1 MIEIRVASFGAKE
14 RTSKLFKELIRTRK
28 TNNFSRILYIT
39 PTSKKLRFSIREFE
53 RLALQRFPAVIPPDF
68 FTLNTLASSYHF
80 TGRLATDI
88 TKHIIIEK
96 LMAKNP
102 GTFGVPSTG
111 LVNQVSKFIKEIK
124 TYSPYRSPAQ
134 LKLDTKIVRN
144 SSVQEKALKLINLY
158 SAYSRL
164 LKKAGLVDPEDI
176 MKRAFLT
183 LSKSK
188 DPCKK
193 ILILDGFYDITSV
206 EEMLIRELIKKA
218 DKTIALVW
226 DGEEEIY
233 AIPRIFK
240 EKLEAMQD
248 YEIIKEPF
256 KEESPQIESSAYKTR
271 EEELESIA
279 RKIKDLKTI
288 HPEIP
293 LNKIFVT
300 FPAMENCSLYVP
312 RIFEKYGIQFSLSPG
327 YSLQSAPPI
336 TAIISLLETI
346 YREYPRDKFLGTL
359 RSPYFR
365 LLSEEDFA
373 HLSRISLKAGVVGGV
388 RSWKDGFKIYMHWL
402 ASKRSHEDSSRLSR
416 KDIQSIK
423 LKTQKIFKKLG
434 HFRTRHSLVEFVSLL
449 KEPLDWIGLKEK
461 IKEEK
466 GELRDRD
473 DKALKSFL
481 CVLDE
486 IVTAEKVWPGE
497 KGKISL
503 EKFIKIL
510 KMSAANTE
518 YIRKGKEFEG
528 VQILG
533 YLETRGLDP
542 DVLFFGGLTDEDL
555 PGTHYQD
562 MFLPDSLRQ
571 RWSLPTPED
580 IVQRKKLHYHRLIK
594 SAKRKVFLSYPLT
607 VDEALVAPTPFM
619 DDKFKVRK
627 PERFPKN
634 IIYSEEDQERLKKS
648 TPRLRKSISF
658 PDSSSTE
665 RTLSIYVT
673 DLEKFVRCPFQYYVE
688 KTLGIEPVEE
698 PTEYMSGVD
707 YGRIVHDIMKVL
719 YERIKSHP
727 AHFKKSFEYAL
738 ESVLKN
744 LRIGEFWQ
752 EVIRNRLNLMRDD
765 LLHCDEELK
774 RDGFRPTYM
783 ELSQRISFKSNGQ
796 KIILKGRLDRVDV
809 SKRGFMVIDYKTG
822 KAPTKADLEKGLHL
836 QIPIYA
842 WMLKKHL
849 RIPPSGG
856 LIYTLNMEK
865 GFRTVTLF
873 TEGDADE
880 VISTSISFVKQYS
893 SMLKEGS
900 FPKNQKPNN
909 CRNCHCKFVCE
920 NFEG

>member
-14 RTSKLFKELIRTRK
+14 RTGKVFKELIRTWK

-53 RLALQRFPAVIPPDF
+53 KLALERFPAIIPPDF

-80 TGRLATDI
+80 AAIPLADI

-124 TYSPYRSPAQ
+124 TYSPYKSPAQ
-134 LKLDTKIVRN
+134 LKLDTKILRN
-144 SSVQEKALKLINLY
+144 SSVQEKALKLTNLY
-158 SAYSRL
+158 SAYSKL
-164 LKKAGLVDPEDI
+164 LKRTGLLDPEDI
-176 MKRAFLT
+176 MKMAFRALK
-183 LSKSK
+183 KSK
-188 DPCKK
+188 DPSKK

-218 DKTIALVW
+218 EVTLALVW
-226 DGEEEIY
+226 DGEEKIY
-233 AIPRIFK
+233 SLPRIFK
-240 EKLEAMQD
+240 EKLETMED

-256 KEESPQIESSAYKTR
+256 KEDSPQIESFAYKTR
-271 EEELESIA
+271 EEELEGIA
-279 RKIKDLKTI
+279 RKIKDLKCV

-300 FPAMENCSLYVP
+300 FPAMGNYGFYAA

-327 YSLQSAPPI
+327 YTLQSAPPI

-359 RSPYFR
+359 RSPYFG

-373 HLSRISLKAGVVGGV
+373 HLSHISLKAGVVRGA
-388 RSWKDGFKIYMHWL
+388 RSWEDGLKIYMQHL
-402 ASKRSHEDSSRLSR
+402 LNKRSHKDSPRLSR
-416 KDIQSIK
+416 KDIESIK
-423 LKTQKIFKKLG
+423 LKIKKIFKKLG
-434 HFRTRHSLVEFVSLL
+434 HFRTKHSLLEFVSLL
-449 KEPLDWIGLKEK
+449 KELLDWIGIRER
-461 IKEEK
+461 IKEER
-466 GELRDRD
+466 GELGDRD

-481 CVLDE
+481 CLLDE
-486 IVTAEKVWPGE
+486 ILTAERMWPGE
-497 KGKISL
+497 KRKFSL

-510 KMSAANTE
+510 KMSTANSE

-542 DVLFFGGLTDEDL
+542 EVLFFGGLTDEDL
-555 PGTHYQD
+555 PGTHHQD

-571 RWSLPTPED
+571 RWSLPTPEN
-580 IVQRKKLHYHRLIK
+580 IVERKKLHYQRLIK

-619 DDKFKVRK
+619 DDKFKVGK
-627 PERFPKN
+627 PQRFAKN
-634 IIYSEEDQERLKKS
+634 IIYSEEDRERHKKS
-648 TPRLRKSISF
+648 APRLRKGVSF
-658 PDSSSTE
+658 RDSSSTE
-665 RTLSIYVT
+665 ETLSIHVT
-673 DLEKFVRCPFQYYVE
+673 DLEKFARCPFQYYVE

-698 PTEYMSGVD
+698 PTEYMSGAD
-707 YGRIVHDIMKVL
+707 YGLIVHDIMKVL

-727 AHFKKSFEYAL
+727 AHFKESFKYAL

-744 LRIGEFWQ
+744 LHLGEFWQ
-752 EVIRNRLNLMRDD
+752 EVIRDRLNLMRDD

-783 ELSQRISFKSNGQ
+783 ELSQRISFKSGGQ

-809 SKRGFMVIDYKTG
+809 SKRGFVVIDYKTG
-822 KAPTKADLEKGLHL
+822 KTPTKVDLEKGLHL

-849 RIPPSGG
+849 RIPPSAG
-856 LIYTLNMEK
+856 LIYSLDMEK
-865 GFRTVTLF
+865 GFRRVALF
-873 TEGDADE
+873 TEGDAE
-880 VISTSISFVKQYS
+880 KVISRSKGFVKQYS
-893 SMLKEGS
+893 SMLREDK
-900 FPKNQKPNN
+900 FPKNEKPKN

>member
-14 RTSKLFKELIRTRK
+14 RTSKLFKELIRTWK

-53 RLALQRFPAVIPPDF
+53 KLALERSPAIIPPDF

-80 TGRLATDI
+80 AAIPLADI

-102 GTFGVPSTG
+102 GTLGVPSTG

-124 TYSPYRSPAQ
+124 TYSPYKSPAQ
-134 LKLDTKIVRN
+134 LKLDTKNVRN
-144 SSVQEKALKLINLY
+144 PSVQEKALKLINLY
-158 SAYSRL
+158 SAYSKL
-164 LKKAGLVDPEDI
+164 LKRTGLVDPEDI
-176 MKRAFLT
+176 MKRAFGALR
-183 LSKSK
+183 KSK
-188 DPCKK
+188 DPPKK

-218 DKTIALVW
+218 EVTIALVW

-233 AIPRIFK
+233 SIPRIFK
-240 EKLEAMQD
+240 EKLETMED

-256 KEESPQIESSAYKTR
+256 KKDSLQIESFAYKTR
-271 EEELESIA
+271 EEELEGIA
-279 RKIKDLKTI
+279 RKIKDLKCA

-293 LNKIFVT
+293 LNKIFLT
-300 FPAMENCSLYVP
+300 FPAMENCGFYAA

-327 YSLQSAPPI
+327 YTLQSAPPI

-359 RSPYFR
+359 RSPYFG

-373 HLSRISLKAGVVGGV
+373 HLSHISLKVGVVRGV
-388 RSWKDGFKIYMHWL
+388 RSWEDGFKIYMQHL
-402 ASKRSHEDSSRLSR
+402 VNKRSHKGSPRLSR
-416 KDIQSIK
+416 KDIESIK
-423 LKTQKIFKKLG
+423 LKIKKIFKKLSY
-434 HFRTRHSLVEFVSLL
+434 FRTKHSLVEFVNLL
-449 KEPLDWIGLKEK
+449 KELLNWIGIRER
-461 IKEEK
+461 IREER
-466 GELRDRD
+466 GELGDRD

-481 CVLDE
+481 CLLDE
-486 IVTAEKVWPGE
+486 ILTAEKVWPGE
-497 KGKISL
+497 KRKISL

-510 KMSAANTE
+510 KMSAANSE

-542 DVLFFGGLTDEDL
+542 EVVFFGGLTDKNL

-571 RWSLPTPED
+571 RWSLPTSED
-580 IVQRKKLHYHRLIK
+580 IVERKKLHYQRLIK

-619 DDKFKVRK
+619 DDKFKVGK
-627 PERFPKN
+627 PQRFAKN
-634 IIYSEEDQERLKKS
+634 IIYSEEDRERLKKS
-648 TPRLRKSISF
+648 APRLRKTVSF
-658 PDSSSTE
+658 PDSSSTQG
-665 RTLSIYVT
+665 TLSIYVT
-673 DLEKFVRCPFQYYVE
+673 DLEKFARCPFQYYVE

-727 AHFKKSFEYAL
+727 PHFEKSFEYAL
-738 ESVLKN
+738 GTVLGR
-744 LRIGEFWQ
+744 LHLGEFWH
-752 EVIRNRLNLMRDD
+752 EVIRDRLNLIRDD

-783 ELSQRISFKSNGQ
+783 ELSQRISFKSGGQ
-796 KIILKGRLDRVDV
+796 KIILRGRLDRVDV
-809 SKRGFMVIDYKTG
+809 SKRGFVVIDYKTG
-822 KAPTKADLEKGLHL
+822 KAPTKVDLEKGLHL

-849 RIPPSGG
+849 KIPPSAG
-856 LIYTLNMEK
+856 LIYTLDMEK
-865 GFRTVTLF
+865 GFRRVALF
-873 TEGDADE
+873 TEDDADK
-880 VISTSISFVKQYS
+880 VISRSKGFVKQYS
-893 SMLKEGS
+893 SMLREDK
-900 FPKNQKPNN
+900 FPKNEKPKN
-909 CRNCHCKFVCE
+909 CRNCQCKFVCE

>member
-14 RTSKLFKELIRTRK
+14 RTSKLFKELIRTWK
-28 TNNFSRILYIT
+28 TNDFSRILYIT
-39 PTSKKLRFSIREFE
+39 PTSKKLRFSIRKFE
-53 RLALQRFPAVIPPDF
+53 KLALERSPAIIPPDF

-80 TGRLATDI
+80 AGIPLADI

-124 TYSPYRSPAQ
+124 TYSPYRNSAQ
-134 LKLDTKIVRN
+134 LKLDTKTIRN

-164 LKKAGLVDPEDI
+164 LKKAGLLDPEDI
-176 MKRAFLT
+176 MKRAFLA
-183 LSKSK
+183 LRKSK

-193 ILILDGFYDITSV
+193 ILILDSFYDITSV
-206 EEMLIRELIKKA
+206 EEMLIRELIKKTE
-218 DKTIALVW
+218 KTIALVW

-233 AIPRIFK
+233 SIPRIFK
-240 EKLEAMQD
+240 EKLETMED

-256 KEESPQIESSAYKTR
+256 KEDSPQIESFAYKTR
-271 EEELESIA
+271 EEELEGIA
-279 RKIKDLKTI
+279 RKIKDLKCV

-300 FPAMENCSLYVP
+300 FPAMENCSLYVA

-327 YSLQSAPPI
+327 YTLQSAPPI

-359 RSPYFR
+359 RSPY
-365 LLSEEDFA
+365 LKLISEEDFA
-373 HLSRISLKAGVVGGV
+373 HLSHISLKAGVVRGA
-388 RSWKDGFKIYMHWL
+388 RSWEDGFNIYMHWL
-402 ASKRSHEDSSRLSR
+402 ANKRSHKDSPRLSR
-416 KDIQSIK
+416 KDIESIK
-423 LKTQKIFKKLG
+423 LKIKKIFKKLG
-434 HFRTRHSLVEFVSLL
+434 HFRTRHSLAEFVSLL
-449 KEPLDWIGLKEK
+449 KELLDWMGIRER

-466 GELRDRD
+466 GELGDRD

-481 CVLDE
+481 CLLDE
-486 IVTAEKVWPGE
+486 ILTAEKVWPGK

-510 KMSAANTE
+510 KMSAANSE

-542 DVLFFGGLTDEDL
+542 EVLFFGGLTDEDL

-562 MFLPDSLRQ
+562 ILLPDSLRQ
-571 RWSLPTPED
+571 RWSLPTPEN
-580 IVQRKKLHYHRLIK
+580 IVERKKLHYQRLIK

-627 PERFPKN
+627 PEKFAKN
-634 IIYSEEDQERLKKS
+634 IIYGEEDGERLKKS
-648 TPRLRKSISF
+648 APRLRKAVSF

-665 RTLSIYVT
+665 RTLSIHVT
-673 DLEKFVRCPFQYYVE
+673 DLEKFARCPFQYYVE

-727 AHFKKSFEYAL
+727 AHFEKSFEYAL

-744 LRIGEFWQ
+744 LRLGEFWQ
-752 EVIRNRLNLMRDD
+752 EVIRDRLNLMRDD

-783 ELSQRISFKSNGQ
+783 ELSQRISFKSSGQ
-796 KIILKGRLDRVDV
+796 KIILKGRLDRVDI
-809 SKRGFMVIDYKTG
+809 SERGFVVIDYKTG

-856 LIYTLNMEK
+856 LIYTLDMEK
-865 GFRTVTLF
+865 GFRRVTLF
-873 TEGDADE
+873 NREDADQ
-880 VISTSISFVKQYS
+880 VISRSVRFVKQYS
-893 SMLKEGS
+893 SMLKEGK
-900 FPKNQKPNN
+900 FPKNEKPKN
-909 CRNCHCKFVCE
+909 CRNCNCKFVCE

>member
-28 TNNFSRILYIT
+28 TNNFGTILYIT

-144 SSVQEKALKLINLY
+144 SSVQEKVLNLINLY

-164 LKKAGLVDPEDI
+164 LQKAGLVDPEDI

-183 LSKSK
+183 LSQSK
-188 DPCKK
+188 DPSEK

-240 EKLEAMQD
+240 EKLETMQD

-449 KEPLDWIGLKEK
+449 KELLDWIGLKEK

-580 IVQRKKLHYHRLIK
+580 IVQRKKLHYHRLVK
-594 SAKRKVFLSYPLT
+594 SAKGKVFLSYPLT

-738 ESVLKN
+738 ETVLKN

>member
-14 RTSKLFKELIRTRK
+14 RTSKLFKELIRTWK
-28 TNNFSRILYIT
+28 TNDFSRILYIT

-53 RLALQRFPAVIPPDF
+53 KLALERSLSIIPPDF

-80 TGRLATDI
+80 AGIPLADI

-124 TYSPYRSPAQ
+124 TYSPYRNSAQ
-134 LKLDTKIVRN
+134 LKLDTKTIRN

-158 SAYSRL
+158 SAYSKL
-164 LKKAGLVDPEDI
+164 LKKTGLLDPEDI
-176 MKRAFLT
+176 MKMAFRALR
-183 LSKSK
+183 KSK
-188 DPCKK
+188 NLSKK
-193 ILILDGFYDITSV
+193 ILILDGFDDITSV
-206 EEMLIRELIKKA
+206 EEMLISELIKKA

-233 AIPRIFK
+233 SLPRIFK
-240 EKLEAMQD
+240 EKLAAMED

-256 KEESPQIESSAYKTR
+256 KEDSPQIESFAYKTR
-271 EEELESIA
+271 EEELEGIA
-279 RKIKDLKTI
+279 RKIKDLKCV

-300 FPAMENCSLYVP
+300 FPGMGNYSFYAA

-327 YSLQSAPPI
+327 YTLQSAPPI

-346 YREYPRDKFLGTL
+346 YREYPRNKFLGTL

-365 LLSEEDFA
+365 LISKEDFA
-373 HLSRISLKAGVVGGV
+373 HLSHISLKVGVVRGA
-388 RSWKDGFKIYMHWL
+388 RSWEDGFNMYLQHL
-402 ASKRSHEDSSRLSR
+402 ANKRSHKDSPQLSR
-416 KDIQSIK
+416 EDIESIK
-423 LKTQKIFKKLG
+423 LKIKKIFKKLG
-434 HFRTRHSLVEFVSLL
+434 HFRTRHSLAEFVNLL
-449 KEPLDWIGLKEK
+449 KELLDWIGIKER

-466 GELRDRD
+466 GELGDRD

-481 CVLDE
+481 SLLDE
-486 IVTAEKVWPGE
+486 ILTAEKVWPGE

-510 KMSAANTE
+510 KMSAANSE

-542 DVLFFGGLTDEDL
+542 EVLFFGGLTDEEL
-555 PGTHYQD
+555 PGRHYQD

-580 IVQRKKLHYHRLIK
+580 MVERKKLHYQRLIK

-607 VDEALVAPTPFM
+607 VDEALVASTPFM
-619 DDKFKVRK
+619 DDKFKVRT
-627 PERFPKN
+627 PEKFAKN
-634 IIYSEEDQERLKKS
+634 IVYSEEDRERLKKS
-648 TPRLRKSISF
+648 APHLRKSISF
-658 PDSSSTE
+658 PHFSSTE
-665 RTLSIYVT
+665 ETLSIHVT
-673 DLEKFVRCPFQYYVE
+673 DLEKFARCPFQYYVE

-698 PTEYMSGVD
+698 PTEYMSGAD

-719 YERIKSHP
+719 YERIKKFP
-727 AHFKKSFEYAL
+727 AHFEKSFEYAL

-744 LRIGEFWQ
+744 LHLGEFWQ
-752 EVIRNRLNLMRDD
+752 EVIRDRLNLIKDD

-783 ELSQRISFKSNGQ
+783 ELSQRISFKSSGK
-796 KIILKGRLDRVDV
+796 KIILKGRLDRADV
-809 SKRGFMVIDYKTG
+809 SKQGFVVIDYKTG
-822 KAPTKADLEKGLHL
+822 KAPTKVDLEKGLHL

-849 RIPPSGG
+849 RIPPSAG
-856 LIYTLNMEK
+856 LIYILDMEK
-865 GFRTVTLF
+865 GFRRVTLF
-873 TEGDADE
+873 NREDADQ
-880 VISTSISFVKQYS
+880 VISRSLRFVKQYS

-900 FPKNQKPNN
+900 FPKKQKPKN

>member
-1 MIEIRVASFGAKE
+1 MVEIRVASFGAKG
-14 RTSKLFKELIRTRK
+14 RTRKLFKELVRTWK

-53 RLALQRFPAVIPPDF
+53 KLALEKFPAIIPPDF

-80 TGRLATDI
+80 TRIALSDI

-102 GTFGVPSTG
+102 GTFRVASTG

-134 LKLDTKIVRN
+134 LKLDTKIIRN
-144 SSVQEKALKLINLY
+144 FSVQERALTLLNQY
-158 SAYSRL
+158 SAYSKL
-164 LKKAGLVDPEDI
+164 LKRTGLLDAEDI
-176 MKRAFLT
+176 MKMVLLALR
-183 LSKSK
+183 KSK

-193 ILILDGFYDITSV
+193 ILVLDGFYDITSV

-218 DKTIALVW
+218 EKTIALVW

-233 AIPRIFK
+233 SIPRLFK
-240 EKLEAMQD
+240 EKLETMQD

-256 KEESPQIESSAYKTR
+256 KKDNPQIESFAYKTR

-279 RKIKDLKTI
+279 RKIKDLKCI

-300 FPAMENCSLYVP
+300 FPAMENYSLYVA
-312 RIFEKYGIQFSLSPG
+312 RVFEKYGIQFSLSPG
-327 YSLQSAPPI
+327 YTLQSAPPI
-336 TAIISLLETI
+336 SAIISLLETI

-359 RSPYFR
+359 RSPYFK
-365 LLSEEDFA
+365 LISEEDFA
-373 HLSRISLKAGVVGGV
+373 HLSHISLKAGVVRGV
-388 RSWKDGFKIYMHWL
+388 RSWEDGLNIYMHWL
-402 ASKRSHEDSSRLSR
+402 ASKRNHKEGPQLSR
-416 KDIQSIK
+416 KDIESIK
-423 LKTQKIFKKLG
+423 LKIKEIFKKLG

-449 KEPLDWIGLKEK
+449 KELLDWTGIKER

-466 GELRDRD
+466 GELGDRD

-481 CVLDE
+481 SVLDE
-486 IVTAEKVWPGE
+486 ISAADKVWPGR
-497 KGKISL
+497 KGEISL
-503 EKFIKIL
+503 EKFIKTL
-510 KMSAANTE
+510 KMSAANSE

-542 DVLFFGGLTDEDL
+542 EVVFFGGLTDEDL
-555 PGTHYQD
+555 PGRHHQD
-562 MFLPDSLRQ
+562 IILPDSLRQ

-580 IVQRKKLHYHRLIK
+580 IVERKKLHYQRLIK

-619 DDKFKVRK
+619 EDKFKVRK
-627 PERFPKN
+627 PEKFAKN
-634 IIYSEEDQERLKKS
+634 IIYNEEDGERLKKS
-648 TPRLRKSISF
+648 APRLRKRVSF
-658 PDSSSTE
+658 SPSSSGE
-665 RTLSIYVT
+665 ETLSIYVT
-673 DLEKFVRCPFQYYVE
+673 DLEKFARCPFQYYVE

-719 YERIKSHP
+719 YERMKSNP
-727 AHFKKSFEYAL
+727 DHFKKSFEYAL
-738 ESVLKN
+738 GTVLGN
-744 LRIGEFWQ
+744 LHLGEFWQ
-752 EVIRNRLNLMRDD
+752 EVIKDRLGLMRDD
-765 LLHCDEELK
+765 LLRCDEELK
-774 RDGFRPTYM
+774 REGFQPTYM
-783 ELSQRISFKSNGQ
+783 ELSQRISFESRGQ
-796 KIILKGRLDRVDV
+796 KIILKGRLDRVDI
-809 SKRGFMVIDYKTG
+809 SKRGFIVIDYKTG
-822 KAPTKADLEKGLHL
+822 KTPTKADLEKGLHL

-849 RIPPSGG
+849 KIPPSAG
-856 LIYTLNMEK
+856 LIYTLDMEK
-865 GFRTVTLF
+865 GFRRVALF

-880 VISTSISFVKQYS
+880 VISRSIRFVKQYS
-893 SMLKEGS
+893 SMLKEGK
-900 FPKNQKPNN
+900 FPKNEKSNS
-909 CRNCHCKFVCE
+909 CRNCICKFVCE